1 MRKTHRCLFNK
12 IENHA
17 SYQVVNPDNAIKS
30 ECFGCVFIRTNLP
43 EQCLPI
49 LFFTTSKHP

>member
-12 IENHA
+12 IENHG
-17 SYQVVNPDNAIKS
+17 SYQVVNPDDAIKS

-43 EQCLPI
+43 E
-49 LFFTTSKHP
+49 